1 MSASIKKVIKKGDEM
16 KEEAEKVVNQK
27 KRSHQRNPNHN
38 NSDLLSKIS
47 SIEHLARAMQEIVV
61 ENCAYP

>member
-27 KRSHQRNPNHN
+27 KRSVQRNPNHN

-47 SIEHLARAMQEIVV
+47 SIEHLARAM
-61 ENCAYP
+61 